1 MEDNRPIVYIARDLE
16 LLDDDNELH
25 TVAYFVTKAHLESK
39 KIVYSKISSNYN
51 FHEYEVDCSEFTVET
66 PDFGFFGESLNLI
79 MRRPP
84 KKVFYA
90 FKNFKSC
97 KDYVNKKNRE
107 LLEDYPEITNI
118 DLINKVQEVE
128 NFNIPEEE
136 RIDTSREEKQPE

>member
-1 MEDNRPIVYIARDLE
+1 MEDNRPIVYIARGLE
-16 LLDDDNELH
+16 LIDDDNELH
-25 TVAYFVTKAHLESK
+25 TVAHFVAKAHLVSK
-39 KIVYSKISSNYN
+39 KIDYSKISSKYN
-51 FHEYEVDCSEFTVET
+51 FHEYEVDCSEFTVEK
-66 PDFGFFGESLNLI
+66 PEFGFFGESLNLV
-79 MRRPP
+79 MRRP

-90 FKNFKSC
+90 FKNYKSC

-136 RIDTSREEKQPE
+136 RINTSSEEKEEE